1 MCADFMQP
9 GTDQFGQPIQPQ
21 YGEPPQQ
28 QVIGQ
33 PSVLVGQPA
42 VGVGAP
48 MGMGFPAT
56 QATVALVLSILG
68 LVGCGICTAVPGLIM
83 ANGALAITNQYPNH
97 PDAGSA
103 KVAMIIGW
111 IVVGLTLLGILL
123 WVFIIVLAGA
133 GAVAS
138 EGY

>member
-1 MCADFMQP
+1 MQP

-21 YGEPPQQ
+21 YGAPPQQ

-68 LVGCGICTAVPGLIM
+68 LVGCGICTGLPGLIM

-103 KVAMIIGW
+103 KAAMVIGW
-111 IVVGLTLLGILL
+111 IVVGLTILVVL
-123 WVFIIVLAGA
+123 FYVVMFIIFGA
-133 GAVAS
+133 GAIAS